1 MERDDQISKDAI
13 FEVLSSGRRR
23 LLLYHLYRRGGQA
36 GLRNLAEDAAAVEFG
51 EPLDEDQIKRIYI
64 AFYQTH
70 VPKLEDVGFV
80 SYEPDDQLVTLEDD
94 VIQIARVLPEE
105 TSAGHPWPMYYLAV
119 AVLGL
124 AAAGLAYWEVGTLG
138 ALFVGPSLAVVLSI
152 LLVLLTLVYY
162 MERRRRRSDLSFLED
177 IVGE

>member
-1 MERDDQISKDAI
+1 MEDDQQLSKDEI

-23 LLLYHLYRRGGQA
+23 LLLYHLYRRGGEA
-36 GLRNLAEDAAAVEFG
+36 GLRELAEDAAGEEFG

-80 SYEPDDQLVTLEDD
+80 SYAPEEQHVTLEDE
-94 VIQIARVLPEE
+94 VTQIARVLPDEA
-105 TSAGHPWPMYYLAV
+105 TNDRHWPIYYLLV
-119 AVLGL
+119 AI
-124 AAAGLAYWEVGTLG
+124 AGFLIAGVSYLEFGFSELLSAPVVATL
-138 ALFVGPSLAVVLSI
+138 LSI
-152 LLVLLTLVYY
+152 LLVILSVLYY
-162 MERRRRRSDLSFLED
+162 LERRRRRTDLSFLEN

>member
-1 MERDDQISKDAI
+1 MEDDHQLSKDEI

-23 LLLYHLYRRGGQA
+23 LLLYHLYRRGGEA
-36 GLRNLAEDAAAVEFG
+36 GLRELAEDAAAEEFD

-80 SYEPDDQLVTLEDD
+80 SYAPDDQHVTLKDD
-94 VIQIARVLPEE
+94 VAQIARVLPDEA
-105 TSAGHPWPMYYLAV
+105 TNDRHWPIYYLLV
-119 AVLGL
+119 AI
-124 AAAGLAYWEVGTLG
+124 AGLLIAGVSFLEFGFSELISTPLVATL
-138 ALFVGPSLAVVLSI
+138 LSI
-152 LLVLLTLVYY
+152 LLVVLSVLYY
-162 MERRRRRSDLSFLED
+162 FERRQRRTDLSFLEN

>member
-1 MERDDQISKDAI
+1 MEDDNRISKDAI

-23 LLLYHLYRRGGQA
+23 LLLYHLYRRGGEA

-51 EPLDEDQIKRIYI
+51 EPLEEDQIKRIYI

-80 SYEPDDQLVTLEDD
+80 SYDPDEQHVTLEDD

-105 TSAGHPWPMYYLAV
+105 GSTGHAWPIYYLAV
-119 AVLGL
+119 AVVGL
-124 AAAGLAYWEVGTLG
+124 VIAGLTYLNLG
-138 ALFVGPSLAVVLSI
+138 MIAEIFSVPAVAALLSG
-152 LLVLLTLVYY
+152 LLVLLSLVYY
-162 MERRRRRSDLSFLED
+162 LERRRRRADLSFLEE

>member
-23 LLLYHLYRRGGQA
+23 LLLYHLYRRGGEA
-36 GLRNLAEDAAAVEFG
+36 GLRALAEDAAAIEFG
-51 EPLDEDQIKRIYI
+51 EPLEEDQIKRIYI

-80 SYEPDDQLVTLEDD
+80 SYEPDEQHVRLEDD

-105 TSAGHPWPMYYLAV
+105 STSGRPWPVYYFVV
-119 AVLGL
+119 AVIG
-124 AAAGLAYWEVGTLG
+124 
-138 ALFVGPSLAVVLSI
+138 LSI
-152 LLVLLTLVYY
+152 AALTYLNIGMVAEALTTPLVAALLSIVLVLLSLFYY
-162 MERRRRRSDLSFLED
+162 LERRRRQSDLSFLED